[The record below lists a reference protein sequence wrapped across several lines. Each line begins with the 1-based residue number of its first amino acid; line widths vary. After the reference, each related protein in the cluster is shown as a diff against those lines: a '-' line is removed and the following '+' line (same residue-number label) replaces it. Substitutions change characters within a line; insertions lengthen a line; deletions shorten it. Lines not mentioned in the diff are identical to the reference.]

1 MKVYFTTTA
10 KGQHPHAAPLLIEL
24 GKKAIYSEF
33 NQRYSLAKISN
44 DADLIIYVEPWYIKH
59 KQYVYSLLSEDLII
73 KSPNRCFAIDCAD
86 TSGGLMPRV
95 YIRLSSSQSN
105 RKRFRSDGYL
115 TQYNSIW
122 MRFLAGKKILN
133 LSYYSH
139 FVDMPPLLP
148 A

>member
-1 MKVYFTTTA
+1 MKLYFTTTA
-10 KGQHPHAAPLLIEL
+10 KGQHPHAAPHLIEL
-24 GKKAIYSEF
+24 EKKSIQSEF
-33 NQRYSLAKISN
+33 NQRYSLAKDSN

-59 KQYVYSLLSEDLII
+59 RQYVFTLLSEDIII

-86 TSGGLMPRV
+86 TSWGLMPEV
-95 YIRLSSSQSN
+95 YTGLSSSQIK
-105 RKRFRSDGYL
+105 RKRFRSGGYL
-115 TQYNSIW
+115 TEYNSIG

-139 FVDMPPLLP
+139 FVDMHPLIP